1 MKKIG
6 FLSGLLLV
14 LASQPMLAQM
24 DASIK
29 LNEVMTQNESSLID
43 EYGTRNAWVEIANI
57 SHSTYNIRGMYL
69 TTDRS
74 VLDKKMSVPERVS
87 RMSQIPSGD
96 IRTNLSARQL
106 IVFQLGSQP
115 AQGALHLSVP
125 VEAGK
130 PLWIALYNGNATQL
144 IDSITVPVLQANQS
158 FARVANNGNAQDW
171 ETKSADRV
179 TPGIQNQTVVSES
192 KVEKFKRE
200 DPYGFGMALMAMGI
214 VFFCLALL
222 WITFTLF
229 GMLMRHMDTAK
240 KVAHQQPIKPITKT
254 VEKTME
260 VGHKTGVILKE
271 GFDTKGIDREVYMA
285 VIGLAL
291 RQYEDDIHDVESGVI
306 TIKPKETGWD
316 DEYSQMTH
324 LHEAFIPTKHNA
336 PTIPTA
342 PELH

>member
-1 MKKIG
+1 MKRFA
-6 FLSGLLLV
+6 FLLGSLLTF
-14 LASQPMLAQM
+14 ASQPILAQM

-43 EYGTRNAWVEIANI
+43 EYGVRNAWVEIANI
-57 SHSTYNIRGMYL
+57 SHSTYNIRGMYI

-87 RMSQIPSGD
+87 RMSQIPNGD
-96 IRTNLSARQL
+96 ERTNLTGRQL
-106 IVFQLGSQP
+106 IVLQLGSQP
-115 AQGALHLSVP
+115 AQGSLHLSVKVNATEP
-125 VEAGK
+125 T
-130 PLWIALYNGNATQL
+130 WIALYNGNATQL
-144 IDSITVPVLQANQS
+144 IDSITVPVLGADQS
-158 FARVANNGNAQDW
+158 YARIANNGTAADW

-192 KVEKFKRE
+192 KIEKFKRE

-229 GMLMRHMDTAK
+229 GMLMRHMDAAK
-240 KVAHQQPIKPITKT
+240 KVAHHQPIKPITKT

-260 VGHKTGVILKE
+260 VGHKTGVMLKE
-271 GFDTKGIDREVYMA
+271 GFDTKGIDKEVYLA
-285 VIGLAL
+285 VIGMAL
-291 RQYEDDIHDVESGVI
+291 QQYRDDVHDVESGVI
-306 TIKPKETGWD
+306 TIKHRDTGWD

-324 LHEAFIPTKHNA
+324 LHEAFIPTSHNA
-336 PTIPTA
+336 PTIPTT